1 LVRFLIKRKVF
12 IVSFFLVVLYNYNML
27 GQKVITLDTIENTIY
42 LGKFKLI
49 PPSFFVSKYTYD
61 PLIDKYI
68 YTTKAG
74 EIDVG
79 IPLVLTPDQYRKLIK
94 ENNIKKY
101 FQDKLSLI
109 EEENSEN
116 SSKLKNLLPNLYINS
131 NFFETIFGGDEIELT
146 PQGSISM
153 DIGARYQ
160 KSDNP
165 SLSSRNQSNVSLD
178 FNQTISLSM
187 NGKIGERLTISS
199 NYDTQSTF
207 DFQNLLK
214 LDYTPT
220 EDDIIQKIEL
230 GNISMPLSGSLISG
244 AQSLFGFKTE
254 LKFGNTKVVTVLS
267 EQRSQSQT
275 VVAKGDGSFEE
286 FSIYPL
292 DYDENRHFFLGQYF
306 RDKYDQTLKTFPYLN
321 TQIKITRIEIWVTNR
336 TNQTQNVRNVLG
348 LQDLG
353 ESNPE
358 KTKLDE
364 FYPNFITKPGLNV
377 YPDNSVNKLD
387 PETIDN
393 GLLNASIRDI
403 STVNEGFGI
412 IKDLVSEGNDYS
424 VLENARKLELNEY
437 KLHDKLGY
445 ISLNQPLNND
455 EILAVAYQFTV
466 GGEVF
471 QVGEFANDGIDATS
485 FTQQNNDPQISNNSL
500 IVKLLKSSLTNINQ
514 PVWDLMMKN
523 IYSIGSY
530 QINKDDFKLN
540 IFYTN
545 PSPLNYIEP
554 VDPLIWPSSIE
565 GKTLLSLFN
574 FDKLNMNNDIQNGG
588 DGFFDFV
595 PNITIDSNN
604 GLIIFTSIEPFGEYL
619 FEKLKDVNA
628 SSENYN
634 NKDSY
639 NLNQKKFVYKEIY
652 DLSKTAAEENIEKNK
667 FQIKGSYKTSG
678 EVGGIAIGQFNVP
691 RGSVKVTAGGRLLQ
705 EGTDYTVNYQAGR
718 VQILDETL
726 KNSNIPIEISTE
738 SNSFYSQQ
746 KKSFSGINIEHKFN
760 DNFIIGGSLM
770 NLSERSI
777 TQKANYGVEPVNNTM
792 IGFNG
797 MYSAEVPFLTRLANK
812 LPNVRTEAQSFISL
826 KAEVA
831 YLHSGTPK
839 NSGYEEIAT
848 VYVDDFEGSET
859 NIDIKDTFSWNLS
872 SVPENVNG
880 SDFGI
885 NDLRLGHYRA
895 KLAWY
900 NIDPI
905 FYTRQRPSGIDNN
918 ELSKN
923 ETRRIFIEEIF
934 PQQDLIEGQSRI
946 QNTLDLSYYPEEKG
960 PYNNNSN
967 TTFSQSPKKNWAG
980 ITRKI
985 NSTNFEQANVE
996 FVQFW
1001 LLDTFEDNI
1010 SNENELGTL
1019 VFNLGSISEDILK
1032 DGKKLYENGLP
1043 TLNSQQ
1049 ITNNSNWGVSPVT
1062 QSLVYSFD
1070 SDTNN
1075 RSVQDLGYDGMN
1087 DQDELEKYFNGQTS
1101 DPAGDNYQYYLNANG
1116 GILDRYKNYNGT
1128 QGNSPISVTNSVRGS
1143 TTIPDNEDANQDNT
1157 MNTIDSYFE
1166 YSVPIRKNMD
1176 VGNHPFISDV
1186 RDNVKVDLPNGQSKI
1201 TRWIQFKIP
1210 VFKQFYNSSKYSPFF
1225 KSINGID
1232 NMRSIRFM
1240 RIFLKDFSNPVTL
1253 RFGTLDLVRT
1263 DWKRYS
1269 KNLNKENITYP
1280 NTSFEIGSVNILENE
1295 NRVPINYVLPPGVE
1309 REEINSNNTII
1320 RQNEQSMSIKVN
1332 DLQPKDSRAVY
1343 KNLNFDMRQYKTL
1356 KMYIHAE
1363 SLEGSTKLPGE
1374 GATEEFDKRLVGFIR
1389 IGSDFTDNY
1398 YQIEVPLKPTSFN
1411 QNSSNRYSADQVWE
1425 PESNSID
1432 FSLEKLTQL
1441 KAIAIA
1447 NNSNLSDVLYFNDEL
1462 EIIEEFTSISSLPG
1476 DKKYKFAI
1484 KGNPTIGAIKN
1495 LMIGVK
1501 NPSDKNGDILSAEVW
1516 FNELRLSE
1524 IDGKG
1529 GWSAL
1534 GSLDVNIADF
1544 ANVSLSGKMSTIGFG
1559 SIDKTPNQRSRE
1571 ELKQYGF
1578 IGSVNLGKLLPEKW
1592 QIQVPLSYS
1601 VSKEFTTPEYDPFY
1615 LDIKLNDRLNSATRK
1630 SQKDSIRNQAVSYKK
1645 INSINLIGLKKNRS
1659 DDQKE
1664 KIYDIENF
1672 DFSYSYNQEM
1682 QHDYEIESLIRK
1694 TARASAQYSYTFN
1707 PFVISPFESIKF
1719 ISENKYLEWLK
1730 EFNFNP
1736 LLSSISFNT
1745 NINRTF
1751 NSQRF
1756 RDVYIEGADASK
1768 QIALPDIQQR
1778 NFLFDWNLSLS
1789 QNLTNSLRLDFSA
1802 SNNSI
1807 VKNYFQNDSEGN
1819 IVINKELDIWD
1830 GFWNTGEA
1838 NSHNQSFQLSYQ
1850 LPFKFF
1856 PLINFIS
1863 TSYSYSGDFNWEKGS
1878 DAMALVEDELGNI
1891 LGNVNTI
1898 QNANT
1903 HTVNTSFNMSKFY
1916 KNLGLEKKKK
1926 PKKIQDKIINSFI
1939 GLATGLTR
1947 LKLNYAENNG
1957 KVLPGYT
1964 QSLGFLG
1971 TSRPSLAFVFG
1982 SQSDIRYEAAKNG
1995 WLTNFPSFNEQ
2006 FTQVHNTKFDLV
2018 AELSLIEDLKIDI
2031 NANRVYS
2038 ENFSEN
2044 FIITDNQYNSLSPNS
2059 FGNFAIST
2067 ILIKTSFKKSDE
2079 NESITFNNF
2088 QNNRL
2093 IIANRLALINGSSG
2107 GGIDEF
2113 GYPLGYGKNN
2123 QAVLIP
2129 AFISAYSGQDPS
2141 SISLSAIRSTPL
2153 PNWSL
2158 QYNGLINLEFFK
2170 ERFKRFSIGH
2180 SYRSSY
2186 TLNSFKSNLEFDL
2199 EDLSLKDVSGNF
2211 LNEILYTNINLVEQ
2225 FNPLLKID
2233 MELKNSI
2240 RLVVALKKDRA
2251 LSLSLDNDLLTESS
2265 GTDYSIGFG
2274 YRVKDLKFRNGFGG
2288 RQKVSKGDLN
2298 IKADVNIRDNI
2309 TIIRNLNILDNKVTA
2324 GQTMWSLKL
2333 SADYALSKSFNA
2345 VFFYDH
2351 LFSKFA
2357 ISTAF
2362 PMTTIRSGMTLRY
2375 NFGE

>member
-1 LVRFLIKRKVF
+1 
-12 IVSFFLVVLYNYNML
+12 ML

-946 QNTLDLSYYPEEKG
+946 QNTLDLSFYPEEKG

-1210 VFKQFYNSSKYSPFF
+1210 VFKQFYNSSKYSSFF

-1926 PKKIQDKIINSFI
+1926 PKTIQDKITNSFI

>member
-1 LVRFLIKRKVF
+1 
-12 IVSFFLVVLYNYNML
+12 ML

-1269 KNLNKENITYP
+1269 KNLNNENITYP

>member
-1 LVRFLIKRKVF
+1 
-12 IVSFFLVVLYNYNML
+12 ML

-905 FYTRQRPSGIDNN
+905 FYTRQRPSGIDDN

-946 QNTLDLSYYPEEKG
+946 QNTLDLSFYPEEKG
-960 PYNNNSN
+960 PYNNNLN

-1269 KNLNKENITYP
+1269 KNLNNENITYP

>member
-1 LVRFLIKRKVF
+1 
-12 IVSFFLVVLYNYNML
+12 ML

-905 FYTRQRPSGIDNN
+905 FYTRQRPSGIDDN

>member
-1 LVRFLIKRKVF
+1 
-12 IVSFFLVVLYNYNML
+12 ML

-946 QNTLDLSYYPEEKG
+946 QNTLDLSFYPEEKG

-1926 PKKIQDKIINSFI
+1926 PKTIQDKITNSFI

-2107 GGIDEF
+2107 GGVDEF

>member
-1 LVRFLIKRKVF
+1 
-12 IVSFFLVVLYNYNML
+12 ML

-905 FYTRQRPSGIDNN
+905 FYTRQRPSGIDDN

-946 QNTLDLSYYPEEKG
+946 QNTLDLSFYPEEKG